1 VGRGQF
7 MSSDSS
13 DQGPDNPK
21 GPPLNGRARSRQLAQ
36 EAAAER
42 VPLEAELR
50 AGLGREATP
59 IDKLAIETIAAT
71 AVRARRL
78 RADGRNDSEERRLL
92 TQLLRATGLRPAP
105 AAPAAAPSLQ
115 AQLAARGYTPPS
127 ADDDDEIDVVDETDN
142 VETTASG
149 GLSEAAK

>member
-1 VGRGQF
+1 
-7 MSSDSS
+7 MSSDNS

-42 VPLEAELR
+42 APLEAELR
-50 AGLGREATP
+50 ESLGRIPNAV
-59 IDKLAIETIAAT
+59 DKLAIETIAAT

-78 RADGRNDSEERRLL
+78 RADGRNDAEERRLL

-105 AAPAAAPSLQ
+105 AAPAAPPTLQ
-115 AQLAARGYTPPS
+115 AALAARGYTPP
-127 ADDDDEIDVVDETDN
+127 ADDDDEADIIDESV
-142 VETTASG
+142 
-149 GLSEAAK
+149 LSEASA